1 MNKNDIR
8 KTLGYFPDELNGVNL
23 RTKQGQEHARDFIAD
38 ILRARATKRRIAWQ
52 ERVKSIDS
60 DSKRDNLHNLPQEQ
74 HRFIYNSGYLWL
86 CGGNN
91 SIKIPNGYHGYD
103 FSRFGGPVY
112 IVHNKVDAPNYYND
126 TCIQLSGKFT
136 FNGSDFTVESDN
148 ISIYTAGYSFIVCL
162 NDREPDRN
170 RNPWIIEGDPDYPR
184 ARVNMFSD
192 EYAFLWKHSVNRFK
206 RISKSDIGNY
216 EVFSMGLDDYYL
228 WEYEQGKFIVFG
240 PGKMAG
246 DSNERLEAIFAK

>member
-23 RTKQGQEHARDFIAD
+23 RTKQGQERARKFITD
-38 ILRARATKRRIAWQ
+38 ILRARATKRRIEWQ
-52 ERVKSIDS
+52 ERVKTIDS
-60 DSKRDNLHNLPQEQ
+60 DNKRDNLHNGQ
-74 HRFIYNSGYLWL
+74 RTYIYNSGLL
-86 CGGNN
+86 CLCCGEN
-91 SIKIPNGYHGYD
+91 SIKIENGHCGDY
-103 FSRFGGPVY
+103 SREYGCPVY
-112 IVHNKVDAPNYYND
+112 VVHNRVDIPDYYKK
-126 TCIQLSGKFT
+126 TGVRLSGKYSLLK
-136 FNGSDFTVESDN
+136 SDMSFESDN
-148 ISIYTAGYSFIVCL
+148 MEIYTAGYSFIVCL

-228 WEYEQGKFIVFG
+228 WEYEQGKFIAFG
-240 PGKMAG
+240 PGKMAD
-246 DSNERLEAIFAK
+246 DSNERLEEIFAK